1 MTSVDAPSPPVRP
14 KLNLAPRS
22 AAASSGSAPTASG
35 KPSPFGAARPREA
48 VIAERTGVAET
59 EVLKKDASQFASL
72 RLRLTG
78 EQSDQ
83 KRGKES
89 ELAEAKKALA
99 EAKELGDDA
108 ITRIAAS
115 RCAEVEAEL
124 STLMANFEV
133 RAREQVTHAR
143 RRTHVALRLRRQL
156 RNTHV
161 LERAR
166 PSADSTLKLPTHT
179 QALAVQ
185 LAHEGGKRPS
195 EQQRQGEG
203 QPPRHG
209 GGGGGGYEQ
218 RGGGGGYEGQRGG
231 SNDDA
236 FANFGGRNNRRGPP
250 GGGGSEGGLDYGG
263 AFGGRRGG
271 GGGNRGDGPPPHEQG
286 GYHGA
291 SGGHH
296 YQDRD

>member
-133 RAREQVTHAR
+133 RARGKVTHAR

-166 PSADSTLKLPTHT
+166 PSADSTQTADTHSGACSAT
-179 QALAVQ
+179 GARGRQATERAAASGRGTAATTRRRRRGRLRAAWRRRR
-185 LAHEGGKRPS
+185 LRRTARR
-195 EQQRQGEG
+195 QQR
-203 QPPRHG
+203 
-209 GGGGGGYEQ
+209 
-218 RGGGGGYEGQRGG
+218 
-231 SNDDA
+231 
-236 FANFGGRNNRRGPP
+236 RR
-250 GGGGSEGGLDYGG
+250 L
-263 AFGGRRGG
+263 R
-271 GGGNRGDGPPPHEQG
+271 
-286 GYHGA
+286 
-291 SGGHH
+291 
-296 YQDRD
+296 